1 LRAALRRA
9 KATGHGLAI
18 ELEAV
23 EPVAQNLVKPE
34 PNSTTDGQSQG
45 GGSVTP
51 ISAEPAG

>member
-18 ELEAV
+18 ELEAI

-34 PNSTTDGQSQG
+34 PNAAPEGQA